1 MDTVPDGKR
10 FFNAENFKRKPCLC
24 FGFDRKRID

>member
-10 FFNAENFKRKPCLC
+10 FFNAEILKESLAFALALTGRE
-24 FGFDRKRID
+24 